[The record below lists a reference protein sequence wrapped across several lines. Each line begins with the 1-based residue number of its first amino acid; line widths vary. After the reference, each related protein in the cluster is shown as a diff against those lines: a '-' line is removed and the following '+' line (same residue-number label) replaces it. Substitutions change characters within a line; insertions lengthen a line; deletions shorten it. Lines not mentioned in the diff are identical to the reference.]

1 MINNK
6 YQPDVVTPPGET
18 LSEILRDKGMSQ
30 AELAT
35 RTGRP
40 KKTINEIIKGK
51 TAITPE
57 TAIQFERVLGT
68 SKDFW
73 INRENNY
80 RVWVTRQ
87 EERKKLA
94 ENIPWMRNFPLR
106 AMIKLGWIKEFADP
120 IDQTEELLRFF
131 GVASPLQWQEMLLET
146 QWRQSPAF
154 AANPASITAWLRMG
168 ELSARTIKSA
178 AYDEACFRESL
189 SEIRGLT
196 ILPPQ
201 DFVDQLVNIC
211 SRAGVIVTF
220 IPEIPGTHVCGATR
234 WINSNTALIM
244 LSLRYKTD
252 DHFWFTF
259 FHEAGHVLLHG
270 KKDVFIEDNTD
281 VSDQVQ
287 IKEEEAN
294 RFAADFLI
302 PPSEL
307 RKLKPDF
314 TYLSHDDFLK
324 FSKLLGIAPGIIVGR
339 FQHDGKIPNK
349 NFNRLKR
356 KLEWPSK

>member
-1 MINNK
+1 MIKNEF
-6 YQPDVVTPPGET
+6 QPDLVTPPGDT
-18 LSEILRDKGMSQ
+18 LLEILEEKGMSQ
-30 AELAT
+30 AEFAN

-51 TAITPE
+51 TAITHE

-73 INRENNY
+73 INREHNY
-80 RVWVTRQ
+80 RVWLIRL

-106 AMIKLGWIKEFADP
+106 AMIKMGWIHEFADP
-120 IDQTEELLRFF
+120 IDQTDELLRFF
-131 GVASPLQWQEMLLET
+131 GVASPIQWQEMLQET
-146 QWRQSPAF
+146 QWRQSPTF

-168 ELSARTIKSA
+168 EISAQSIKCA
-178 AYDEACFRESL
+178 PYDEGNFRKSL
-189 SEIRGLT
+189 SEIRKLT
-196 ILPPQ
+196 ILSPQ
-201 DFVDQLVNIC
+201 DFIDQLVELC

-220 IPEIPGTHVCGATR
+220 VPEIPGTHVCGATR
-234 WINSNTALIM
+234 WINSNNALII

-270 KKDVFIEDNTD
+270 KKDVFIEDNAEVTD
-281 VSDQVQ
+281 QIQ
-287 IKEEEAN
+287 IKEKEADQ
-294 RFAADFLI
+294 FAAAFLI
-302 PPSEL
+302 PPREM

-314 TYLSHDDFLK
+314 TYLSHADFLK
-324 FSKLLGIAPGIIVGR
+324 FSRILGIAPGIIVGR

-356 KLEWPSK
+356 KLEWPSR